1 MRPALRPAASRDN
14 LQQPQQKSTI
24 VNPRLRS
31 TPSREQLSSSTST
44 RPRIPSTPSRVRDT
58 LTSLPQDRNVSTGSV
73 IHTPRAT
80 GRLARKTSYDA
91 LYRKTSQNFFG
102 ESPNSKE
109 REEDN
114 ALIEE
119 SEEPDFNSTVRSRKP
134 RPSLA
139 ERTMETLQNIPSSP
153 AVRKRGSSF
162 YTTEN
167 PMRSSSSGV
176 SSRPG
181 SSHQPDGAMNPPIRS
196 FSRPTSSAGQPH
208 SLQTD
213 FRASTNTY
221 KPPQSSFASGRP
233 NTGRLVK
240 KPSNIQL
247 NFPQTPN
254 ASSSKLPSPIFS
266 VSPRERS
273 PSPTKNNPNAQ
284 AIKSKTFSSR
294 PLKPR
299 ASVNGLFRK
308 PSMTALDQSSDIDR
322 IGFGPKKKST
332 FSNTSS
338 EGASTTS
345 KISTVTSTTT
355 TSPDHNDTTPK
366 KSSNALRDQIAKAKA
381 AKRAAAAKLA
391 PVSTSREADEKPV
404 IPSATFDFGLTD
416 DPFNQQMSEKGVKGL
431 LRKRVDAARADG
443 RLNIAAMGFK
453 EIPEEVMNMYSLE
466 ATGGSW
472 AESVDL
478 TKFIAADN
486 EFEKLSD
493 DVFPD
498 VDPREMADDEDSK
511 GNQFG
516 GLETLDLHGNVLIKL
531 PMGLRRLE
539 ILTSLNLVSRFT
551 TKPFHLLM
559 YCSQITNLATLA
571 LKLFLSFHPCVISSL
586 GEMNCP
592 DPWMQESLA
601 LPALRL

>member
-1 MRPALRPAASRDN
+1 M
-14 LQQPQQKSTI
+14 
-24 VNPRLRS
+24 
-31 TPSREQLSSSTST
+31 
-44 RPRIPSTPSRVRDT
+44 
-58 LTSLPQDRNVSTGSV
+58 
-73 IHTPRAT
+73 
-80 GRLARKTSYDA
+80 
-91 LYRKTSQNFFG
+91 
-102 ESPNSKE
+102 
-109 REEDN
+109 
-114 ALIEE
+114 LIEE
-119 SEEPDFNSTVRSRKP
+119 SEEPDFNQSVRSRKAP

-153 AVRKRGSSF
+153 AVRRRGSSF
-162 YTTEN
+162 YATEN
-167 PMRSSSSGV
+167 PMRSASSGV

-181 SSHQPDGAMNPPIRS
+181 SSHQTDGAMNPPTRS
-196 FSRPTSSAGQPH
+196 FSRPSSSAGQPH

-247 NFPQTPN
+247 NFPETPN

-273 PSPTKNNPNAQ
+273 PSPVKNNPNAQ
-284 AIKSKTFSSR
+284 AIKSKTFSAR

-308 PSMTALDQSSDIDR
+308 PSMTNVDQSSDIDR

-345 KISTVTSTTT
+345 KISTVTSATT
-355 TSPDHNDTTPK
+355 TSPEQNETTPK

-391 PVSTSREADEKPV
+391 PVSTSREAEETPV
-404 IPSATFDFGLTD
+404 VPSATFDFGLSD

-431 LRKRVDAARADG
+431 LRKRIDAARADG

-486 EFEKLSD
+486 QFEKLSD

-498 VDPREMADDEDSK
+498 VDPRDMADDEDSK

-516 GLETLDLHGNVLIKL
+516 GLETLDLHGNVLIEL

-539 ILTSLNLVSRFT
+539 ILTSLNLVCCFPIN
-551 TKPFHLLM
+551 PFYILIF
-559 YCSQITNLATLA
+559 CSQTTSLATVA
-571 LKLFLSFHPCVISSL
+571 LKLSRSFLPCVILSL
-586 GEMNCP
+586 GGMNCP
-592 DPWMQESLA
+592 ELWMREYLA
-601 LPALRL
+601 LPILRP

>member
-1 MRPALRPAASRDN
+1 MRPPLRPAASRDN
-14 LQQPQQKSTI
+14 LQQPQKSTI

-31 TPSREQLSSSTST
+31 TPSREQLSSSTSAK
-44 RPRIPSTPSRVRDT
+44 PRIPSTPSRVRDN

-73 IHTPRAT
+73 VHTPT
-80 GRLARKTSYDA
+80 GRLARKTSYDT
-91 LYRKTSQNFFG
+91 LYRKTSQNFLG
-102 ESPNSKE
+102 ESQTTANSRDK
-109 REEDN
+109 DN
-114 ALIEE
+114 VLIEE
-119 SEEPDFNSTVRSRKP
+119 SEELDFNSTVRSRKP

-153 AVRKRGSSF
+153 AVRRRGSSF
-162 YTTEN
+162 YSTEN

-181 SSHQPDGAMNPPIRS
+181 SSHQPDSAMNPPTRS

-221 KPPQSSFASGRP
+221 RPPQQSSFASGRP

-254 ASSSKLPSPIFS
+254 ASSKLPSPIFS

-284 AIKSKTFSSR
+284 AIKSKTFSAR

-308 PSMTALDQSSDIDR
+308 PSMTTLDQSSDIDR

-355 TSPDHNDTTPK
+355 ASPEHNDTTPK

-381 AKRAAAAKLA
+381 AKRAAAAKMA
-391 PVSTSREADEKPV
+391 PASTSREMEETPV
-404 IPSATFDFGLTD
+404 IPSATFDFGLSD

-498 VDPREMADDEDSK
+498 IDPRDMADDEDSK

-516 GLETLDLHGNVLIKL
+516 GLETLDLHGNLLVEL

-551 TKPFHLLM
+551 ANPFHVLIF
-559 YCSQITNLATLA
+559 CSQTTNLATHA
-571 LKLFLSFHPCVISSL
+571 LKLFLSFHPCVILSS
-586 GEMNCP
+586 GETNCL
-592 DPWMQESLA
+592 DLWMREYLV
-601 LPALRL
+601 LPILRL